1 MSITD
6 AGGAR
11 GGATTSSALHLSLGL
26 PNPLE
31 DCKEECGSQSK

>member
-11 GGATTSSALHLSLGL
+11 NATTSRALHLPLGL

>member
-1 MSITD
+1 MSITY
-6 AGGAR
+6 AGGAK
-11 GGATTSSALHLSLGL
+11 GDATTSRALHLPLGL